1 MNNIYIIIILSILFA
16 GSSFYNYKHYND
28 ADNLAALQNE
38 LNKTRSELSEL
49 KSLLKN
55 RSKVDKQKDAQWKKI
70 TNSNLSTNTNDG
82 ATINEL
88 MK

>member
-38 LNKTRSELSEL
+38 LNRTRSELSEI

-55 RSKVDKQKDAQWKKI
+55 KSKVDKQKDAQWEKI